1 MYKLDS
7 WLLGFYFGYIYIE
20 EWLRPLGIDFLR
32 VELKEKVTV
41 SSLVN
46 FLEMSVVVHFVNTN
60 RVLRFVFAQVRR

>member
-1 MYKLDS
+1 LYKLDS
-7 WLLGFYFGYIYIE
+7 WLLGFYFRYIYIE

-46 FLEMSVVVHFVNTN
+46 FLEMSAVVHFVNTN
-60 RVLRFVFAQVRR
+60 RVLRFVFARVRR

>member
-1 MYKLDS
+1 MAFR
-7 WLLGFYFGYIYIE
+7 LLLRVYIYIE

-60 RVLRFVFAQVRR
+60 RVLRFVFARVRR